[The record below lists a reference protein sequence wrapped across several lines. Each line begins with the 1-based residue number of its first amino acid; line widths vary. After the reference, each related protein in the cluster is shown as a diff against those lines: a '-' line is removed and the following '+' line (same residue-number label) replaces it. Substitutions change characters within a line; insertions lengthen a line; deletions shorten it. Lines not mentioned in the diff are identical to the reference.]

1 MSDEFN
7 CKYRADSGELYM
19 EAFGKFVDLMEEYDE
34 LLTELLE
41 IEDDK
46 IHAISHE
53 ELDLLNECIRD
64 EEAGMLK
71 MKGLDMR
78 RDAIT
83 EEIGYVGKTF
93 RQILEVVAADY
104 RDELQPLFNSI
115 SKKTRRL
122 KDISDSVQN
131 MIESKM
137 ILNKSMIESLNNQSG
152 GIYDKNGSL
161 VQDFSGTR
169 DTSI

>member
-1 MSDEFN
+1 
-7 CKYRADSGELYM
+7 M

-115 SKKTRRL
+115 SEKTRRL
-122 KDISDSVQN
+122 KDISDSVRN